1 MPPPGF
7 GPKIDKKKQEEAKAL
22 IPESERYSIR
32 LDRKEEDVLRQVLC
46 AAQAHSSPAT
56 QKLLREQKKLH
67 QMYSQLTRLGFSTES
82 AEACLP
88 HVRTDWTLSDA
99 LDWCCLHLPEVVLP
113 PAFKLSR
120 IGEGTADEV
129 KEGGKRSRERQAI
142 ALGAAGG
149 GKDCRSALPDRV
161 AAKDALRV
169 PVLPAVDKPKTKARV
184 QDRDGGSGDGSAAE
198 FNKRFVAAM
207 MVGGSSEEEDELTDA
222 LGVLELGELDNVAI
236 KQVGSAELSCPH
248 LTWPPLGSC

>member
-120 IGEGTADEV
+120 IGEGTVDEG
-129 KEGGKRSRERQAI
+129 KEGGSRERQAVC
-142 ALGAAGG
+142 LGAAGG
-149 GKDCRSALPDRV
+149 GKDLARQLPARV

-169 PVLPAVDKPKTKARV
+169 PAADKRNTKAPAQAR
-184 QDRDGGSGDGSAAE
+184 GSGSGDGSAAE